1 MRRFGV
7 ATWALMG
14 LVWPLSAQET
24 VEFSGHTWTVTA
36 PDARVEQYLGRE
48 ALRLRNGGVFLTD
61 LAFGDGVVEYD
72 VATTGHRSFVGAALR
87 VRQGERVTYEEFYLR
102 PHQSG
107 RFDALQYT
115 PNFGGLTA
123 WQLYPEY
130 NRPVDIPRDRW
141 IHVRLVVSG
150 TKLTAFID
158 NAEEPAMVVEDLR
171 LGTEP
176 GGVGLYSN
184 FPEAGTLDLH
194 PTAFSNFKLTPAD
207 RDPESS
213 EAVSDPSPL
222 PLGVIQA
229 WAVSEAVP
237 ADGSP
242 VLALDR
248 GALDALTWDVLRT
261 DRAGRVNIA
270 EYRAFPPEARQGR
283 VYARV
288 LLHSDAPRTV
298 KLNFGFSDQ
307 GSVFLNGELRFTG
320 NNTYRSRSLRYLG
333 VMTLDNDAL
342 YLPLVEGENELVVA
356 VTEAF
361 GGWGLVAKLG
371 DAEGVRISW

>member
-7 ATWALMG
+7 ATWALMV
-14 LVWPLSAQET
+14 LVVPLSAQQT
-24 VEFSGHTWTVTA
+24 VQFSGHTWTVTA
-36 PDARVEQYLGRE
+36 PDARVEPYLGRE

-61 LAFGDGVVEYD
+61 VAFGDGVVEYD

-87 VRQGERVTYEEFYLR
+87 LRQGERVTYEEFYLR

-130 NRPVDIPRDRW
+130 NRPVQIPRDRW

-158 NAEEPAMVVEDLR
+158 DSDEPAMVVEDLR
-171 LGTEP
+171 LGPEP

-184 FPEAGTLDLH
+184 FPEAGTLDLY
-194 PTAFSNFKLTPAD
+194 PTAFSNFELKPAVE
-207 RDPESS
+207 DPESPQ
-213 EAVSDPSPL
+213 AVSDPPSAP
-222 PLGVIQA
+222 PGVIEA
-229 WAVSEAVP
+229 WAVSEAIP
-237 ADGSP
+237 GDGAP
-242 VLALDR
+242 VLVLDR
-248 GALDALTWDVLRT
+248 EALDALNWDVLPT
-261 DRAGRVNIA
+261 DPVGRINIA
-270 EYRAFPPEARQGR
+270 EYRAFPPQARQGR
-283 VYARV
+283 VFARV

-298 KLNFGFSDQ
+298 KLNFGFSDR

-333 VMTLDNDAL
+333 AMTLDNDAL
-342 YLPLVEGENELVVA
+342 YLPLLEGENELVVA

-371 DAEGVRISW
+371 DAEGVRVSW